1 MKHWLWSLAA
11 VLLLAGCV
19 KPDRERVWGCI
30 LHGTNGEGVTDP
42 RVAGYQTLLTKSFG
56 YKRFTILGSAWGGEN
71 VKTPHWV
78 QPTKELF
85 LKIEPAPGAKAR
97 NTYQIEVY
105 QHTNQLLRTVA
116 TLPADKPLLIAGQN
130 YAKGKLIVLVEVK
143 KL

>member
-1 MKHWLWSLAA
+1 MRLALWCWAA
-11 VLLLAGCV
+11 LCLAGCV
-19 KPDRERVWGCI
+19 PAENKRVWGCI
-30 LHGTNGEGVTDP
+30 LHGTNGDGTTDP
-42 RVAGYQTLLTKSFG
+42 RVAGYEPLLRKNFG
-56 YKRFTILGSAWGGEN
+56 YKTFAVVGSAWGGESP
-71 VKTPHWV
+71 KSAHWV
-78 QPTKELF
+78 QPTKEFF
-85 LKIEPAPGAKAR
+85 LKIEAAPNAKAP